1 MIHIRP
7 ERPEDQATIHQ
18 LAVAAYGREDEAEV
32 VDQLRQGPGG
42 RPGPDR
48 RGGRTGRR
56 AHRFLDGDGQLHLR
70 RLDRPRAGPHGRGPG
85 PAGPG
90 NRNRPGPGG
99 LDECRKTGAE
109 VVVVLGRPDYY
120 PRFGFK
126 PAKPLGV
133 TWEIDVS
140 EEAFML
146 AELQDGALA
155 GRRGVVAITRPTTSS
170 DISRI
175 DGQFSRVLK
184 NALLSEQGRP
194 AKLCDLKSRAIW
206 INWQYLLLPIYLEKV
221 QGGLFQQ
228 PVRGQRRNIG

>member
-32 VDQLRQGPGG
+32 VDQLRQARAVALALTAEEDGRVVGHIVFSMVTVNSTSDVWTALGLGPMVVA
-42 RPGPDR
+42 PDR
-48 RGGRTGRR
+48 
-56 AHRFLDGDGQLHLR
+56 Q
-70 RLDRPRAGPHGRGPG
+70 GRGIG
-85 PAGPG
+85 TALV
-90 NRNRPGPGG
+90 RAG

-155 GRRGVVAITRPTTSS
+155 GRRGVVRYHQAY
-170 DISRI
+170 D
-175 DGQFSRVLK
+175 V
-184 NALLSEQGRP
+184 
-194 AKLCDLKSRAIW
+194 
-206 INWQYLLLPIYLEKV
+206 V
-221 QGGLFQQ
+221 
-228 PVRGQRRNIG
+228 